1 MYRSADPDRIKG
13 RFFTANLAP
22 FFQGTKKAERLKHC
36 NMMKLCVSKRNS
48 CVEMRIDLPSTTDDI
63 RKAAEHLKSVPGD
76 GPVQATNL
84 LGPVH
89 NLWQHIKDINIYD
102 ALTIN
107 RLNDLAYKI
116 DQMDSQEHLILAGA
130 LDVEHAHGM
139 GRILSI
145 IYDLEAYELIP
156 GTASNQELGEWVVQ
170 ERMLDTDF
178 PGEEQPC
185 LDYSAI
191 GAVYNTIR
199 NGVYTAHGYAAH
211 RKTSPPL
218 KTETPHSIYLTF
230 RTAKGQYPLALPAS
244 SEYLERIKQ
253 ALGLDDFTQSNID
266 IVRFSPS
273 HLTGH
278 IPLNTITVDGANELA
293 LCLRQ
298 MEQEDGAIAKYCA
311 ALEAE
316 QPDTFS
322 KALSIAKDTDD
333 YELVPE
339 NMDEYGKQVL
349 RRIGADD
356 ELLDTIDGH
365 MDFSQLGRVS
375 LEEDGVRRTQLGLV
389 RRLSAP
395 FPGQEEIGLSMC

>member
-22 FFQGTKKAERLKHC
+22 FFQGTKKTERLKHC

-139 GRILSI
+139 GHILSI

-170 ERMLDTDF
+170 ERIGFPWRKTAFAGPSLAWSAALAPLF
-178 PGEEQPC
+178 PGRKKLASQCAERT
-185 LDYSAI
+185 
-191 GAVYNTIR
+191 GA
-199 NGVYTAHGYAAH
+199 GPKCA
-211 RKTSPPL
+211 
-218 KTETPHSIYLTF
+218 
-230 RTAKGQYPLALPAS
+230 
-244 SEYLERIKQ
+244 ERV
-253 ALGLDDFTQSNID
+253 G
-266 IVRFSPS
+266 
-273 HLTGH
+273 
-278 IPLNTITVDGANELA
+278 
-293 LCLRQ
+293 RQ
-298 MEQEDGAIAKYCA
+298 
-311 ALEAE
+311 
-316 QPDTFS
+316 
-322 KALSIAKDTDD
+322 
-333 YELVPE
+333 
-339 NMDEYGKQVL
+339 
-349 RRIGADD
+349 
-356 ELLDTIDGH
+356 
-365 MDFSQLGRVS
+365 
-375 LEEDGVRRTQLGLV
+375 
-389 RRLSAP
+389 
-395 FPGQEEIGLSMC
+395 